1 MSVYGTDFQLLRC
14 TKFRHSREHCGHAA
28 GPAGAQVRGLMT
40 HLCHKP
46 AAEGAE
52 IPQCSISGSPH
63 RLGLFCPDS
72 APWRREGQMRL
83 RRREFIS
90 GLGGAAAWPLAAG
103 AQGRKRLGVLMGKVA
118 TERWQSL
125 LTIFRQEMGKRGWI
139 EGENLETQVRW
150 NAADPTLT
158 QAYAT
163 DLVGL
168 FKPDVL
174 LSESSVILATLQRAT
189 STIPI
194 VFLSVSDPVEQGFV
208 PNLPHPGGNI
218 TGFANA
224 EFSIAGK
231 WADLIKQMA
240 PSITRVAYIFDTE
253 VPNRLFLR
261 AIEAAAPSLGIGVMA
276 EPVRSTAE
284 IETALARVVRE
295 PNIGLIFSGAFLSLR
310 AKLIVE
316 TVARYR
322 LPAIY
327 GGVDEIFM
335 AEGGLM
341 QYGNDIS
348 EQYRLAPFY
357 FDRILNGTK
366 PGDLAVHLPT
376 KFKFIINRNT
386 ASALGIEVPL
396 GLLLARRRDHRMNR
410 RGSFS
415 GFFLQFL
422 QWV

>member
-1 MSVYGTDFQLLRC
+1 MSIC
-14 TKFRHSREHCGHAA
+14 
-28 GPAGAQVRGLMT
+28 
-40 HLCHKP
+40 
-46 AAEGAE
+46 
-52 IPQCSISGSPH
+52 
-63 RLGLFCPDS
+63 
-72 APWRREGQMRL
+72 L
-83 RRREFIS
+83 RRREFIA
-90 GLGGAAAWPLAAG
+90 GFGGAAAWPLAAG

-118 TERWQSL
+118 TEPWQSL

-240 PSITRVAYIFDTE
+240 PSITRVAFVFDE
-253 VPNRLFLR
+253 VPPNRLFLR
-261 AIEAAAPSLGIGVMA
+261 GIEAAAPSLGIGVVA

-284 IETALARVVRE
+284 IETTLARVARE
-295 PNIGLIFSGAFLSLR
+295 PNIGVIFSGSFLMLR

-322 LPAIY
+322 LPAMY
-327 GGVDEIFM
+327 GGADETFM

-341 QYGNDIS
+341 QYFNDTS

-357 FDRILNGTK
+357 VDRILKGTK
-366 PGDLAVHLPT
+366 PGDLPVHLPT
-376 KFKFIINRNT
+376 KFKFIVNRKT

-396 GLLLARRRDHRMNR
+396 GLLLAADE
-410 RGSFS
+410 
-415 GFFLQFL
+415 
-422 QWV
+422 VIE